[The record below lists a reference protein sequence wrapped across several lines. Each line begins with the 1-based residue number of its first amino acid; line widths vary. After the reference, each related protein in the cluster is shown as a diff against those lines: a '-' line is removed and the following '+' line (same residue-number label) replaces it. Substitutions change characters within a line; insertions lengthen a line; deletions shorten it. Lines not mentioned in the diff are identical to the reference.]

1 MAETIPFL
9 DLPRQHQALAPALN
23 EMFQRHLARAAF
35 IGGDAVTELEKAFAR
50 FTQTKGCLGVANGT
64 DALMISLRVLG
75 VGPGDVVIVP
85 AHTFIATAEA
95 VTMLGATP
103 RFVDVDPATYTL
115 SVPALEKVDGKGV
128 KAVLPVHLYG
138 QPADIEEIVAVAAK
152 RGWKVVEDCAQAHGA
167 LYRGK
172 PVGGFGAMAG
182 FSFYPGKN
190 LGALGDAGAIVSNDE
205 ALLEHA
211 RSVAN
216 HGRGSHTDHVEPG
229 INSRLDA
236 IQAAALSV
244 KLPHLPG
251 WNTAR
256 AQVARW
262 YDQRFAGVKGMTAP
276 AVGKDR
282 THIYHLYVVLVPAR
296 DRLRE
301 TLAAQG
307 IQTGLHYAGP
317 LHVQPA
323 YKRLGYKKGDFP
335 HSERVAD
342 NCVSLPM
349 FPELGEAQVDRVAK
363 AVIAHVKAGG

>member
-1 MAETIPFL
+1 MADTVPFL

-23 EMFQRHLARAAF
+23 EMFQRHVGRAAF
-35 IGGDAVTELEKAFAR
+35 IGGDAVTEFEKAFAR
-50 FTQTKGCLGVANGT
+50 FCQVKGCAGVANGT
-64 DALMISLRVLG
+64 DALMLSLRVLG

-95 VTMLGATP
+95 VTMVGATP
-103 RFVDVDPATYTL
+103 RFVDVDPVTYTL
-115 SVPALEKVDGKGV
+115 SVAALEKVDSKGV

-138 QPADIEEIVAVAAK
+138 QPADIEDIVAIAKK

-167 LYRGK
+167 LYKGK
-172 PVGGFGAMAG
+172 PVGGFGDLAG

-190 LGALGDAGAIVSNDE
+190 LGAIGDAGAVVTNDD
-205 ALLEHA
+205 ALLAHV

-236 IQAAALSV
+236 IQGAALSI

-251 WNTAR
+251 WNAGR
-256 AQVARW
+256 AKVGAW
-262 YDQRFAGVKGMTAP
+262 YGERFAGVSGMTAP
-276 AVGKDR
+276 ATGKDR
-282 THIYHLYVVLVPAR
+282 THIFHLYVVLVPER
-296 DRLRE
+296 DRMRDELGK
-301 TLAAQG
+301 QG

-323 YKRLGYKKGDFP
+323 YATLGYAKGAFP
-335 HSERVAD
+335 VSERVAD

-349 FPELGEAQVDRVAK
+349 FPELTEAQVDRVAK
-363 AVIAHVKAGG
+363 AVVSHVKAGG